1 MSGDIFF
8 EPNIQ
13 RTIVCDIRYILWI
26 IEKCYGA
33 QNLIDEMEIRQ
44 RPSNDDEENQ
54 VSDSTAKNQSTSI
67 AVCSLFKTED
77 VLFDLGRY
85 DVSAKNTKAID
96 DVVKILKDNTNV
108 TVELNGHTDLTGDV
122 CKNLILSEKRAKSVQ
137 KYLVSK
143 GIDSKRIITK
153 GFGTAQPK
161 DENKT
166 EEGRAHNRRVSFS
179 IK

>member
-1 MSGDIFF
+1 MT
-8 EPNIQ
+8 EN
-13 RTIVCDIRYILWI
+13 
-26 IEKCYGA
+26 
-33 QNLIDEMEIRQ
+33 
-44 RPSNDDEENQ
+44 SNS
-54 VSDSTAKNQSTSI
+54 V
-67 AVCSLFKTED
+67 
-77 VLFDLGRY
+77 
-85 DVSAKNTKAID
+85 
-96 DVVKILKDNTNV
+96 
-108 TVELNGHTDLTGDV
+108 VELDGHADLTGDV

-166 EEGRAHNRRVSFS
+166 ETGRAHNRRVTFL